1 MDFYIKKNINNISTF
16 EEISKMFIEN
26 RKTIIDQSKKERTK
40 QKSET
45 KKMKILFKI
54 KNKKIKK

>member
-1 MDFYIKKNINNISTF
+1 MRYQNINNNL
-16 EEISKMFIEN
+16 FIEN

-45 KKMKILFKI
+45 KRMKNLFKK
-54 KNKKIKK
+54 KNKKIKKIEK

>member
-1 MDFYIKKNINNISTF
+1 
-16 EEISKMFIEN
+16 MFVEN
-26 RKTIIDQSKKERTK
+26 RKAIIHQSKKERTK

-45 KKMKILFKI
+45 KKMKILFKK